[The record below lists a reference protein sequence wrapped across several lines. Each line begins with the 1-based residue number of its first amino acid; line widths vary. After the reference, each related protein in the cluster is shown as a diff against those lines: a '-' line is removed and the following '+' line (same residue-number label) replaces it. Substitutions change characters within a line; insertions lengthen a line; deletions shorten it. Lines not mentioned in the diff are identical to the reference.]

1 MSSKSNIIS
10 EILTSASNKLSDSSS
25 PHLDAQL
32 LLSFVSGYS
41 KEKLLCSGNESVDDD
56 TVQRFEALVLRRAKN
71 EPVAYLTG
79 KKEFC
84 SLDFEVSSAVLI
96 PRPETEL
103 LVELAVKEASTRT
116 GIVRIADLGTGS
128 GCVAISIASM
138 LKKAGLLA
146 SIWAC
151 DQSDSALKLAK
162 KNARTH
168 GVAEQI
174 NFVKSNW
181 LSACRWGVD
190 AFDVVVSN
198 PPYVAEG
205 ADNVSPEISF
215 EPREALY
222 SGTEGLSAIKDLLST
237 VPAFLANDGCFI
249 CEIGADQR
257 RGVRAIA
264 KTLLDS
270 LSLNFYA
277 DLSGK
282 DRAFVLR

>member
-1 MSSKSNIIS
+1 MTSKSNIIS
-10 EILTSASNKLSDSSS
+10 ELLTSASNKLSESPS

-32 LLSFVSGYS
+32 LLSFVSGLS
-41 KEKLLCSGNESVDDD
+41 KEKILTSGQEAMSDD
-56 TVQRFEALVLRRAKN
+56 VVRRFEELVARRASY

-84 SLDFEVSSAVLI
+84 SLEFEVSKAVLI

-103 LVELAVKEASTRT
+103 LVELAIKEASTRT
-116 GIVRIADLGTGS
+116 GIIRIADLGTGS
-128 GCVAISIASM
+128 GCVAISIASA
-138 LKKAGLLA
+138 LKKSGLLA
-146 SIWAC
+146 SVWAC
-151 DQSDSALKLAK
+151 DQSDAALTIAK

-168 GVAEQI
+168 GVSDQI
-174 NFVKSNW
+174 TFVKSNW

-190 AFDVVVSN
+190 VFDVVVSN

-205 ADNVSPEISF
+205 ATNVSPETSF
-215 EPREALY
+215 EPRDALY

-249 CEIGADQR
+249 CEIGAEQR

-264 KTLLDS
+264 KTLLES

-277 DLSGK
+277 DLAGK